1 LQAAVNVEFLGLLEV
16 ISAFFY
22 FLGTPLPMAV
32 LQNLEIVCD
41 GVLLTM
47 QQKIFA
53 CEKLIAKHDLELFFL
68 NWELR
73 GIVTSQ

>member
-1 LQAAVNVEFLGLLEV
+1 
-16 ISAFFY
+16 
-22 FLGTPLPMAV
+22 MAV